1 MPTRIMWSL
10 TRGKDMDQRWRTLG
24 IVLFTAAMFGG
35 AALRSAEAKILAQ
48 WVQLGADGSSSVRAI
63 ADDACPSVSFDGI
76 AVPMI
81 VRSEPAQKL
90 AGVKPAL
97 FPVFGCEVAVPAGWV
112 AAVLDRKPL
121 PLARPNPQRIVIFG
135 DSGCRLFNRA
145 TAQACNDPNSW
156 PFPKIARAAAFSRPD
171 LVIHVGDYEY
181 RETTCP
187 VGNMGCAGSPWGY
200 GWDAWNA
207 DFFQP
212 AAPLLAAAPWVM
224 LRGNHENC
232 SRYGADVSR
241 FNGAFVARLGDFGMV
256 VVDSGTAAD
265 PPGDLSELCCDP
277 APAVHRRA

>member
-90 AGVKPAL
+90 AGVKPAQ
-97 FPVFGCEVAVPAGWV
+97 FPVFGCEVAVPAGSV

-224 LRGNHENC
+224 VRGN
-232 SRYGADVSR
+232 GA
-241 FNGAFVARLGDFGMV
+241 ARRLRHGRG
-256 VVDSGTAAD
+256 G
-265 PPGDLSELCCDP
+265 
-277 APAVHRRA
+277 

>member
-1 MPTRIMWSL
+1 
-10 TRGKDMDQRWRTLG
+10 MDQRWRTLG

-90 AGVKPAL
+90 AGVKPAQ
-97 FPVFGCEVAVPAGWV
+97 FPVFGCEVAVPAGSV

-135 DSGCRLFNRA
+135 DSGCRLFNGA

-156 PFPKIARAAAFSRPD
+156 PFPKIARAAAFFRLAAGTNGHIDTHALDGQRRPACWC
-171 LVIHVGDYEY
+171 GDI
-181 RETTCP
+181 ET
-187 VGNMGCAGSPWGY
+187 GRHDQSE
-200 GWDAWNA
+200 
-207 DFFQP
+207 
-212 AAPLLAAAPWVM
+212 LLARSEHHLM
-224 LRGNHENC
+224 
-232 SRYGADVSR
+232 
-241 FNGAFVARLGDFGMV
+241 
-256 VVDSGTAAD
+256 
-265 PPGDLSELCCDP
+265 PP
-277 APAVHRRA
+277 